1 MKVTRVETRCV
12 TVKLD
17 KPIGSA
23 LGQLHSFGCILVFV
37 HCDSGVVGE
46 NLIFTLNAR
55 RTRVLQSM
63 VEEMA
68 DLIIGRDAGHI
79 AGFWARAWRDINFL
93 GHKGVPVVG
102 ISALDGALW
111 DALGKMSNLPLYRI
125 LGGAQ
130 DRVPVYHSG
139 GLWLSSSGKELVAE
153 AERFAAAGF
162 RAMKMRLGSPEP
174 ATDAARVRA
183 VRTAIGPKIKLM
195 ADANQGLTENQ
206 AIRLGRA
213 LEEFDLTWFEEPLPA
228 WDLDGLAR
236 VAAALDTPIAS
247 GETEYTRYG
256 FRRMLELRSA
266 DILMPDLQR
275 DRGSHHRIHCRTP
288 GAQESDQHLY
298 VLSTLALALMIQQV
312 VAVEWSTEPQAFPR
326 VFGIGGGG
334 ILDEKFWLPVLTCA
348 VTICALELL
357 YRRTLMGLAFL
368 AIAEDNFA
376 ARALGLPERNLRM
389 ASYALAGMIGGL
401 AGFSGGQLLLAFVAN
416 GPLLNFYGFV
426 PVALGGLGNNRG
438 AIVGGFA
445 LGLFQQ
451 AANFLVGGIFSSV
464 AVFML
469 FIVVLLAAPR
479 GLFGGHLARRV

>member
-37 HCDSGVVGE
+37 HCDSGIVGE

-68 DLIIGRDAGHI
+68 DLVIGRDAGHI

-111 DALGKMSNLPLYRI
+111 DALGKMSNLPIYRI

-139 GLWLSSSGKELVAE
+139 GLWLSSSDKELVAE

-174 ATDAARVRA
+174 ATDVARVRA

-195 ADANQGLTENQ
+195 ADANQGLTESQ

-275 DRGSHHRIHCRTP
+275 VGGVSEFIRVGHMAESYDIPVSSHLFPETSL
-288 GAQESDQHLY
+288 Q
-298 VLSTLALALMIQQV
+298 VLGALANTIYLEYMPWFSKLYNETIKF
-312 VAVEWSTEPQAFPR
+312 AEGQAI
-326 VFGIGGGG
+326 V
-334 ILDEKFWLPVLTCA
+334 
-348 VTICALELL
+348 
-357 YRRTLMGLAFL
+357 
-368 AIAEDNFA
+368 
-376 ARALGLPERNLRM
+376 PERP
-389 ASYALAGMIGGL
+389 GW
-401 AGFSGGQLLLAFVAN
+401 GFTFNQDYVS
-416 GPLLNFYGFV
+416 
-426 PVALGGLGNNRG
+426 
-438 AIVGGFA
+438 
-445 LGLFQQ
+445 
-451 AANFLVGGIFSSV
+451 
-464 AVFML
+464 
-469 FIVVLLAAPR
+469 
-479 GLFGGHLARRV
+479 HLERA

>member
-23 LGQLHSFGCILVFV
+23 LRQLHSFGCILVFV

-139 GLWLSSSGKELVAE
+139 GLWLSSSDKELVAE

-275 DRGSHHRIHCRTP
+275 VGGVSEFIRVGHMAESYDIPVSSHLFPETSL
-288 GAQESDQHLY
+288 Q
-298 VLSTLALALMIQQV
+298 VLGALANTIYLEYMPWFSKIYNETIKF
-312 VAVEWSTEPQAFPR
+312 AEGQAI
-326 VFGIGGGG
+326 V
-334 ILDEKFWLPVLTCA
+334 
-348 VTICALELL
+348 
-357 YRRTLMGLAFL
+357 
-368 AIAEDNFA
+368 
-376 ARALGLPERNLRM
+376 PERP
-389 ASYALAGMIGGL
+389 GW
-401 AGFSGGQLLLAFVAN
+401 GFTFNQDYVS
-416 GPLLNFYGFV
+416 
-426 PVALGGLGNNRG
+426 
-438 AIVGGFA
+438 
-445 LGLFQQ
+445 
-451 AANFLVGGIFSSV
+451 
-464 AVFML
+464 
-469 FIVVLLAAPR
+469 
-479 GLFGGHLARRV
+479 HLERA

>member
-174 ATDAARVRA
+174 ATDVARVRA

-275 DRGSHHRIHCRTP
+275 VGGVSEFIRVGHMAESYDIPVSSHLFPETSL
-288 GAQESDQHLY
+288 Q
-298 VLSTLALALMIQQV
+298 VLGALANTIYLEYMPWFSKIYNETIKF
-312 VAVEWSTEPQAFPR
+312 AEGQAI
-326 VFGIGGGG
+326 V
-334 ILDEKFWLPVLTCA
+334 
-348 VTICALELL
+348 
-357 YRRTLMGLAFL
+357 
-368 AIAEDNFA
+368 
-376 ARALGLPERNLRM
+376 PERP
-389 ASYALAGMIGGL
+389 GW
-401 AGFSGGQLLLAFVAN
+401 GFTFNQDYVS
-416 GPLLNFYGFV
+416 
-426 PVALGGLGNNRG
+426 
-438 AIVGGFA
+438 
-445 LGLFQQ
+445 
-451 AANFLVGGIFSSV
+451 
-464 AVFML
+464 
-469 FIVVLLAAPR
+469 
-479 GLFGGHLARRV
+479 HLERA

>member
-37 HCDSGVVGE
+37 HCDSGIVGE

-68 DLIIGRDAGHI
+68 DLVIGRDAGHI

-111 DALGKMSNLPLYRI
+111 DALGKMSNLPIYRI

-139 GLWLSSSGKELVAE
+139 GLWLSSSDKELVAE

-162 RAMKMRLGSPEP
+162 TAMKMRLGSPEP
-174 ATDAARVRA
+174 ATDVARVRA

-195 ADANQGLTENQ
+195 ADANQGLTESQ

-213 LEEFDLTWFEEPLPA
+213 LEEFDLSWFEEPLPA

-275 DRGSHHRIHCRTP
+275 VGGVSEFIRVGHMAESYDIPVSSHLFPETSL
-288 GAQESDQHLY
+288 Q
-298 VLSTLALALMIQQV
+298 VLGALANTIYLEYMPWFSKLYNETIKF
-312 VAVEWSTEPQAFPR
+312 AEGQAI
-326 VFGIGGGG
+326 V
-334 ILDEKFWLPVLTCA
+334 
-348 VTICALELL
+348 
-357 YRRTLMGLAFL
+357 
-368 AIAEDNFA
+368 
-376 ARALGLPERNLRM
+376 PERP
-389 ASYALAGMIGGL
+389 GW
-401 AGFSGGQLLLAFVAN
+401 GFTFNQDYVS
-416 GPLLNFYGFV
+416 
-426 PVALGGLGNNRG
+426 
-438 AIVGGFA
+438 
-445 LGLFQQ
+445 
-451 AANFLVGGIFSSV
+451 
-464 AVFML
+464 
-469 FIVVLLAAPR
+469 
-479 GLFGGHLARRV
+479 HLERA

>member
-12 TVKLD
+12 RVKLD
-17 KPIGSA
+17 KPISSA

-37 HCDSGVVGE
+37 HCDSGIVGE

-63 VEEMA
+63 IEEMA
-68 DLIIGRDAGHI
+68 DLVIGHDAGHI
-79 AGFWARAWRDINFL
+79 ASFWARAWRDINFL

-139 GLWLSSSGKELVAE
+139 GLWLSYSENELVAE
-153 AERFAAAGF
+153 AESFAGAGF
-162 RAMKMRLGSPEP
+162 TAMKMRLGSPEP
-174 ATDAARVRA
+174 ATDVARVRA

-195 ADANQGLTENQ
+195 ADANQGLTESQ

-256 FRRMLELRSA
+256 FRRMLELCSA
-266 DILMPDLQR
+266 DVLMPDLQR
-275 DRGSHHRIHCRTP
+275 VGGVSEFMRVGHMAESYDIPVSSHLFPETSL
-288 GAQESDQHLY
+288 Q
-298 VLSTLALALMIQQV
+298 VLGALANAIYLEYMPWFSKLYNETIKF
-312 VAVEWSTEPQAFPR
+312 VEGQA
-326 VFGIGGGG
+326 I
-334 ILDEKFWLPVLTCA
+334 I
-348 VTICALELL
+348 
-357 YRRTLMGLAFL
+357 
-368 AIAEDNFA
+368 
-376 ARALGLPERNLRM
+376 PERP
-389 ASYALAGMIGGL
+389 GW
-401 AGFSGGQLLLAFVAN
+401 GFTFNQDYVS
-416 GPLLNFYGFV
+416 
-426 PVALGGLGNNRG
+426 
-438 AIVGGFA
+438 
-445 LGLFQQ
+445 
-451 AANFLVGGIFSSV
+451 
-464 AVFML
+464 
-469 FIVVLLAAPR
+469 
-479 GLFGGHLARRV
+479 HLERA